1 MNEIFYVWEN
11 MLTHDFQGMLKSEY
25 ERAVWN
31 AHKLITFYR
40 SNGFDTIDSVI
51 EYIKKYSPDVNPV
64 ILKR

>member
-40 SNGFDTIDSVI
+40 SNGFDTIDDVI
-51 EYIKKYSPDVNPV
+51 EYVKKYSQDVEPM
-64 ILKR
+64 IIHR